1 MMVCQMDGDNAWMS
15 PEEMGM
21 VRFSGDY
28 QREMRSTTDLTS
40 PTALYPEQQQRTM
53 YLFKVSGHRWMI
65 VRIWGARNMDR
76 SMLVQEKER
85 GKDCDRFN

>member
-40 PTALYPEQQQRTM
+40 PTALYPEQQQQRTM
-53 YLFKVSGHRWMI
+53 YLFKVSGPRRMI
-65 VRIWGARNMDR
+65 VRAWGARNMDR
-76 SMLVQEKER
+76 RMVVQE
-85 GKDCDRFN
+85 